1 MKFVIDTLGGD
12 KGSLEIIAGIKLFHQ
27 EFPEVEL
34 IAVGKVD
41 ELSELSNIAKIVEAN
56 DVMPMDA
63 GVLEAMRMKNSSMS
77 VAIDTLIKEK
87 ADGIISSGSTG
98 AFLSLATLKIK
109 KIPGV
114 IRPALI
120 TSFPTIIDGKN
131 VVLLDV
137 GASVEN
143 TKEELVQFAKMGAL
157 YDKAVFGVQEPQ
169 IYLASNGSEEH
180 KGSNVGKEAYQLL
193 KNEKNFVG
201 NMEARDVL
209 KGHADVVVFDGYS
222 GNIFLKGSEG
232 MAKMMSQLMKDAF
245 KKNIITKIGYL
256 FAKSGINDLR
266 NKMDYKKVGGALLIG
281 VNAVVIKAHG
291 NSDCGSFYSAM
302 KVGYHLMEKKVVDE
316 IKEGFT
322 LHE

>member
-12 KGSLEIIAGIKLFHQ
+12 KGALEIIEGIKLFHQ
-27 EFPEVEL
+27 EFPDVEL
-34 IAVGKVD
+34 FAVGKID
-41 ELSELSNIAKIVEAN
+41 ELEAIKEIAHIIEAKE
-56 DVMPMDA
+56 VMPMDA
-63 GVLEAMRMKNSSMS
+63 GVMEAMRMKDSSMS

-157 YDKAVFGVQEPQ
+157 YDRAVFGIKEPK

-180 KGSNVGKEAYQLL
+180 KGSSVGKEAYQIL
-193 KNEKNFVG
+193 KEDKNFVG

-245 KKNIITKIGYL
+245 KKNIITKVGYL
-256 FAKSGINDLR
+256 FAKSGINELK

-291 NSDCGSFYSAM
+291 NSDGPAFYSAM
-302 KVGYHLMEKKVVDE
+302 KVGYNLMRKQVVEE
-316 IKEGFT
+316 IKKGFS
-322 LHE
+322 LNE